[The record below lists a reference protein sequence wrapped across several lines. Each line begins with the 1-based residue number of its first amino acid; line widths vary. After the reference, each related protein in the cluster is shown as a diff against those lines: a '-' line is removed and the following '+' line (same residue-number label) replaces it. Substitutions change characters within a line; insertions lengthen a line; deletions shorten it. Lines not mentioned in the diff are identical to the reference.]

1 MRYVIRDD
9 EGIITAVFAEP
20 RDDAEAVPAQ
30 DPELVAFL
38 AGGDSQLALRSFL
51 ASTDSELLRIVED
64 LINVLIDQNVIL
76 LTDFPEPAQA
86 KLLQRQ
92 SIRRKLLNY

>member
-20 RDDAEAVPAQ
+20 QADAEPVPTQ

-64 LINVLIDQNVIL
+64 LVNVLIDQNVIL
-76 LTDFPEPAQA
+76 LTDFPEPAQS
-86 KLLQRQ
+86 KLLHRQ
-92 SIRRKLLNY
+92 SIRRKLLSY

>member
-9 EGIITAVFAEP
+9 EGVITAVFAESQSG
-20 RDDAEAVPAQ
+20 AEALPTQ

-38 AGGDSQLALRSFL
+38 VGGDSEMALRSHL

-64 LINVLIDQNVIL
+64 LVNVLIDQNVIL
-76 LTDFPEPAQA
+76 LTDFPEPAQS
-86 KLLQRQ
+86 KLLHRQ
-92 SIRRKLLNY
+92 SIRRKLLSY